1 MGTYYGYVNR
11 DQDKSIIDWAGITKK
26 ISDDIL
32 TEKNSREARR
42 FELDK
47 TQNEQL
53 RKLDEYTQGIDKT
66 ANQAAMEA
74 AQGYRDFLMENHKLM
89 KAGLVSV
96 NDSKIVKENAK
107 STWGTLNKAFKGHQD
122 AIQAK
127 VDEGGAGNLLLAEKM
142 SSAFDFQNKKIVP
155 SRNGEAVF
163 VNIDPKTGEMDME
176 TAMPVSGLLNNQ
188 QRMWDTIDVQESA
201 SKAADAAAIW
211 KKSPTSTLS
220 IKDVRQNPEFAA
232 WKENSIKAA
241 LDTPQRTASVLMD
254 YAGVDPDDIKMV
266 EDSQGILQPELTPE
280 QIKAAEDAYG
290 TALEMGLGYEEER
303 KYVAP
308 RTPSASQTGRQN
320 RASTLYN
327 LSTRLAQGDDAAF
340 GQITGSEV
348 STLDKETGKKKTIVL
363 GEPIFT
369 EDEIVFVDESGDV
382 FKKIKRTGDPNVDA
396 LEISMVIRSGDSA
409 DDVQALFDEGM
420 AINKGKPSSLRGQQ
434 LEQQQTEDFIER
446 MPIDEDDAKEFLED
460 NIGKGFTTS
469 ITSLLE
475 GGFNKDVIKIKHDAT
490 GEEQD
495 FSTDDK
501 VGISNFL
508 KKHGVSKT
516 AIKKTPSEEGSTS
529 KYNKK

>member
-32 TEKNSREARR
+32 AEKNSREARR

-127 VDEGGAGNLLLAEKM
+127 IDEGGAGNLLLAEKM

-220 IKDVRQNPEFAA
+220 IKDVRQNPEFSA

-280 QIKAAEDAYG
+280 QIKTAEDAYG
-290 TALEMGLGYEEER
+290 TALEIGLGYEEER
-303 KYVAP
+303 TQKRA
-308 RTPSASQTGRQN
+308 PSAAEISVGR
-320 RASTLYN
+320 
-327 LSTRLAQGDDAAF
+327 GKK
-340 GQITGSEV
+340 
-348 STLDKETGKKKTIVL
+348 DKEAQFRVILAALQGVEAKYRTIFDPMDQALVTMDPTTGQMTIS
-363 GEPIFT
+363 GKDPIDITKDQTIAEAGARIAAQMGLSAEEFT
-369 EDEIVFVDESGDV
+369 EFINKQNLKNPMVSQNVVG
-382 FKKIKRTGDPNVDA
+382 FKTFDTTRATPYVTEDNLKKLNDA
-396 LEISMVIRSGDSA
+396 LIFDLKIGEISRTDLKGRRDS
-409 DDVQALFDEGM
+409 F
-420 AINKGKPSSLRGQQ
+420 R
-434 LEQQQTEDFIER
+434 R
-446 MPIDEDDAKEFLED
+446 
-460 NIGKGFTTS
+460 S
-469 ITSLLE
+469 ITEIAGPARVNVQVLDDDTVVVGDITIPNGITKPKEVLE
-475 GGFNKDVIKIKHDAT
+475 AIEA
-490 GEEQD
+490 
-495 FSTDDK
+495 S
-501 VGISNFL
+501 
-508 KKHGVSKT
+508 KKQRKPLPGK
-516 AIKKTPSEEGSTS
+516 
-529 KYNKK
+529 

>member
-107 STWGTLNKAFKGHQD
+107 ATWGTLNKAFKGHQD

-127 VDEGGAGNLLLAEKM
+127 VDEGGAGNLLLAERM

-163 VNIDPKTGEMDME
+163 VNIDPKTGEMDMK

-201 SKAADAAAIW
+201 SKAAEAAAIW

-232 WKENSIKAA
+232 WKENSTKAA
-241 LDTPQRTASVLMD
+241 LDTPQRQASVLMD
-254 YAGVDPDDIKMV
+254 YTGVDPDDIKMV

-280 QIKAAEDAYG
+280 QIKTAEDAYG
-290 TALEMGLGYEEER
+290 AALEMGLGYEEE
-303 KYVAP
+303 KQYVAP
-308 RTPSASQTGRQN
+308 SAAQIKVGQGKKDKEAQFRII
-320 RASTLYN
+320 
-327 LSTRLAQGDDAAF
+327 LAALQGDQA
-340 GQITGSEV
+340 
-348 STLDKETGKKKTIVL
+348 KYKTIFDPMEQALVTMDPAT
-363 GEPIFT
+363 GQMTISGKDPIDISKNQSIAQAGARIAAQMGLSAEEFT
-369 EDEIVFVDESGDV
+369 EF
-382 FKKIKRTGDPNVDA
+382 
-396 LEISMVIRSGDSA
+396 
-409 DDVQALFDEGM
+409 
-420 AINKGKPSSLRGQQ
+420 INKRKLKNPMVSQNVVGFDTFDTTR
-434 LEQQQTEDFIER
+434 
-446 MPIDEDDAKEFLED
+446 AKAYVTED
-460 NIGKGFTTS
+460 NISKLNKAVTFQIGIGEIEKSDLEKRRNSFRRSVTEIAGPARVNVEVLDDDTVIVGD
-469 ITSLLE
+469 ITIPNGITKPQEVLE
-475 GGFNKDVIKIKHDAT
+475 
-490 GEEQD
+490 
-495 FSTDDK
+495 
-501 VGISNFL
+501 
-508 KKHGVSKT
+508 
-516 AIKKTPSEEGSTS
+516 AIEASKKT
-529 KYNKK
+529 KKKKLPQ

>member
-127 VDEGGAGNLLLAEKM
+127 VDEGGAGNLLLAERM

-211 KKSPTSTLS
+211 KKSPTSTLT

-232 WKENSIKAA
+232 WKENSTKAA

-254 YAGVDPDDIKMV
+254 YAGVDSDDIKMV

-280 QIKAAEDAYG
+280 QIKTAEDAYG
-290 TALEMGLGYEEER
+290 AALEMGLGYEEE
-303 KYVAP
+303 KQYVAP
-308 RTPSASQTGRQN
+308 SAAQIKVGQGKKDKEAQFRVI
-320 RASTLYN
+320 
-327 LSTRLAQGDDAAF
+327 LAALQGDEA
-340 GQITGSEV
+340 
-348 STLDKETGKKKTIVL
+348 KYKTIFDPEDQALVTMDPVT
-363 GEPIFT
+363 GEMTISGKDPISISKDQSIAQSGARIAAQMGLSAEEFT
-369 EDEIVFVDESGDV
+369 EFIN
-382 FKKIKRTGDPNVDA
+382 KQNLKNPNVS
-396 LEISMVIRSGDSA
+396 ENVSKFKT
-409 DDVQALFDEGM
+409 FDTT
-420 AINKGKPSSLRGQQ
+420 R
-434 LEQQQTEDFIER
+434 
-446 MPIDEDDAKEFLED
+446 AKAYVTED
-460 NIGKGFTTS
+460 NISKLNKSLIFELGIGDIDKTDLEGRRNSFRRS
-469 ITSLLE
+469 ITQIAGPARVNVEVLDDDTVIVGDITIPNGITKPKEVLE
-475 GGFNKDVIKIKHDAT
+475 AIEA
-490 GEEQD
+490 
-495 FSTDDK
+495 S
-501 VGISNFL
+501 
-508 KKHGVSKT
+508 KK
-516 AIKKTPSEEGSTS
+516 AKKKLPQ
-529 KYNKK
+529 

>member
-11 DQDKSIIDWAGITKK
+11 DQDKSVIDWAGITKN
-26 ISDDIL
+26 ISDDIIK
-32 TEKNSREARR
+32 EKNSREARR

-47 TQNEQL
+47 TQEEQL
-53 RKLDEYTQGIDKT
+53 RKLDEYTQGIDKN
-66 ANQAAMEA
+66 ANQAALEA
-74 AQGYRDFLMENHKLM
+74 AQSYRAFLMENHNLM
-89 KAGLVSV
+89 KAGLISV
-96 NDSKIVKENAK
+96 NDSKLVKENAK
-107 STWGTLNKAFKGHQD
+107 STWATLNKTFKGHQD

-127 VDEGGAGNLLLAEKM
+127 IDQGGAGNLLLAEKM
-142 SSAFDFQNKKIVP
+142 STAFDFQNKKIVP

-188 QRMWDTIDVQESA
+188 YRMWDTIDVQESA
-201 SKAADAAAIW
+201 SKAANAASIYKYSPSSTRSIKNIRENEDFKDW
-211 KKSPTSTLS
+211 KKNTIL
-220 IKDVRQNPEFAA
+220 
-232 WKENSIKAA
+232 AA
-241 LDTPQRTASVLMD
+241 LDTPQRQASVLMD
-254 YAGVDPDDIKMV
+254 YLGVDPDDIKMV
-266 EDSQGILQPELTPE
+266 EDSQGILQPELTTE
-280 QIKAAEDAYG
+280 QLDAAKEAYG
-290 TALEMGLGYEEER
+290 SALEIGLGYEETITASR
-303 KYVAP
+303 G
-308 RTPSASQTGRQN
+308 RTPSASEKGRQN

-348 STLDKETGKKKTIVL
+348 STLDRETGKKKTIVL

-369 EDEIVFVDESGDV
+369 KDEIVFVDESGDV

-396 LEISMVIRSGDSA
+396 LEVSMVIRSGDSA

-420 AINKGKPSSLRGQQ
+420 AISKGKPSALRGQQ
-434 LEQQQTEDFIER
+434 LEQQETEDFIER

-469 ITSLLE
+469 VAFAP
-475 GGFNKDVIKIKHDAT
+475 GKDVIIIKHDAT
-490 GEEQD
+490 GEEQE

-516 AIKKTPSEEGSTS
+516 AIKTTPSEGGS
-529 KYNKK
+529 KKKLPGSE

>member
-32 TEKNSREARR
+32 TEKNSREDRR
-42 FELDK
+42 FQLDK

-89 KAGLVSV
+89 KSGLVSV
-96 NDSKIVKENAK
+96 NDSKIIKENAK

-127 VDEGGAGNLLLAEKM
+127 VDQGGAGNLLLAEKM
-142 SSAFDFQNKKIVP
+142 STAFDFQNKKIIP

-163 VNIDPKTGEMDME
+163 VNIDPKTGKMDME

-201 SKAADAAAIW
+201 SKAATAAAIW
-211 KKSPTSTLS
+211 KKSPTSTLT

-232 WKENSIKAA
+232 WKENSTKAA

-254 YAGVDPDDIKMV
+254 YAGVDSDDIKMV

-280 QIKAAEDAYG
+280 QIKTAEDAYG
-290 TALEMGLGYEEER
+290 AALEMGLGYEEER

-308 RTPSASQTGRQN
+308 VRETQGERSS
-320 RASTLYN
+320 RAGKKTKEATFNTIIAAL
-327 LSTRLAQGDDAAF
+327 QGDQAKYKTIFDPMDQALVTMDPATGQMTISGKDPILIGKDQTIAQSGARIAAQMGF
-340 GQITGSEV
+340 SAEEFTAFIKKKNLTNPNVSEKVSGYDIFDTTKATKYATRSNVEKLNKALVFSTGIGDIDKTDLVGRRNSFRRSIEEIAINSGAEV
-348 STLDKETGKKKTIVL
+348 IVNDDDTVVVNGVSIPNGVINPAAVLKALEGKKK
-363 GEPIFT
+363 
-369 EDEIVFVDESGDV
+369 
-382 FKKIKRTGDPNVDA
+382 
-396 LEISMVIRSGDSA
+396 
-409 DDVQALFDEGM
+409 QALPE
-420 AINKGKPSSLRGQQ
+420 
-434 LEQQQTEDFIER
+434 
-446 MPIDEDDAKEFLED
+446 
-460 NIGKGFTTS
+460 
-469 ITSLLE
+469 
-475 GGFNKDVIKIKHDAT
+475 
-490 GEEQD
+490 
-495 FSTDDK
+495 
-501 VGISNFL
+501 
-508 KKHGVSKT
+508 
-516 AIKKTPSEEGSTS
+516 
-529 KYNKK
+529 

>member
-32 TEKNSREARR
+32 AEKNSREARR

-127 VDEGGAGNLLLAEKM
+127 IDEGGAGNLLLAEKM

-220 IKDVRQNPEFAA
+220 IKDVRQNPEFSA

-280 QIKAAEDAYG
+280 QIKTAEDAYG
-290 TALEMGLGYEEER
+290 TALEIGLGYEEER
-303 KYVAP
+303 TQKRA
-308 RTPSASQTGRQN
+308 PSAAEISVGRGKKDKEAQF
-320 RASTLYN
+320 RVI
-327 LSTRLAQGDDAAF
+327 LAALQGDEA
-340 GQITGSEV
+340 
-348 STLDKETGKKKTIVL
+348 KYKTIFDPMDQALVTIDPTT
-363 GEPIFT
+363 GQMTISGKDPIDVRKDQSIAQAGARIAAQMGLSAEEFT
-369 EDEIVFVDESGDV
+369 EFINKQNLKNPMVSQNVVG
-382 FKKIKRTGDPNVDA
+382 FKTFDTTRATPYVTEDNLKKLNDA
-396 LEISMVIRSGDSA
+396 LIFDLKIGEISRTDLKGRRDS
-409 DDVQALFDEGM
+409 F
-420 AINKGKPSSLRGQQ
+420 R
-434 LEQQQTEDFIER
+434 R
-446 MPIDEDDAKEFLED
+446 
-460 NIGKGFTTS
+460 S
-469 ITSLLE
+469 ITEIAGPARVNVQVLDDDTVVVGDITIPNGITKPKEVLE
-475 GGFNKDVIKIKHDAT
+475 AIEA
-490 GEEQD
+490 
-495 FSTDDK
+495 S
-501 VGISNFL
+501 
-508 KKHGVSKT
+508 KKQRKPLPGK
-516 AIKKTPSEEGSTS
+516 
-529 KYNKK
+529 

>member
-201 SKAADAAAIW
+201 SKAADAASIY
-211 KKSPTSTLS
+211 KYSPTSTLT
-220 IKDVRQNPEFAA
+220 IEDIRENEDFKD
-232 WKENSIKAA
+232 WKKNTILAA
-241 LDTPQRTASVLMD
+241 LDTPQRQASVLMD
-254 YAGVDPDDIKMV
+254 YLGVDPDDIKMV
-266 EDSQGILQPELTPE
+266 EDSQGILQPELTTK
-280 QIKAAEDAYG
+280 QLDAAKEAYG
-290 TALEMGLGYEEER
+290 SALEIGLGYEET
-303 KYVAP
+303 KQYVAP
-308 RTPSASQTGRQN
+308 SAAQIKSGQGKKDKEAQFRVI
-320 RASTLYN
+320 
-327 LSTRLAQGDDAAF
+327 LSALQGDQAKF
-340 GQITGSEV
+340 
-348 STLDKETGKKKTIVL
+348 KTIFDPMDQALVTMDPVT
-363 GEPIFT
+363 GQMTISGKDPIDVSKDQSIAQSGARIAAQMGLSAEEFT
-369 EDEIVFVDESGDV
+369 EF
-382 FKKIKRTGDPNVDA
+382 
-396 LEISMVIRSGDSA
+396 
-409 DDVQALFDEGM
+409 
-420 AINKGKPSSLRGQQ
+420 INKQNLKNPMVSQNVVGFDTFDTTR
-434 LEQQQTEDFIER
+434 
-446 MPIDEDDAKEFLED
+446 AKAYVTED
-460 NIGKGFTTS
+460 NISKLNK
-469 ITSLLE
+469 SLIFETGIGDIDKTNLE
-475 GGFNKDVIKIKHDAT
+475 GRRNSFRRSVTAIAGPARVNVEVLDDDTVI
-490 GEEQD
+490 
-495 FSTDDK
+495 
-501 VGISNFL
+501 VGDITIPNGITKPQEVL
-508 KKHGVSKT
+508 EAIEVSKKS
-516 AIKKTPSEEGSTS
+516 KK
-529 KYNKK
+529 KKLPQ

>member
-127 VDEGGAGNLLLAEKM
+127 VDEGGAGNLLLAERM

-201 SKAADAAAIW
+201 SKAADAASIY
-211 KKSPTSTLS
+211 KYSPTSTVT
-220 IKDVRQNPEFAA
+220 IKDIRENKDFKD
-232 WKENSIKAA
+232 WKKNTILAA
-241 LDTPQRTASVLMD
+241 LDTPQRQASVLMD

-266 EDSQGILQPELTPE
+266 EDSQGILQPELTTE
-280 QIKAAEDAYG
+280 QLDAAKEAYG
-290 TALEMGLGYEEER
+290 SALEIGLGYE
-303 KYVAP
+303 KTKQYVAP
-308 RTPSASQTGRQN
+308 TAQSGRLQEEAN
-320 RASTLYN
+320 IVKIIDDFVVRGQYSGLKSTLGQVASNVKLDEENKTLTVELLDGLVKTIDLTRPQRDIGVEIAGIINPKTAGTYRN
-327 LSTRLAQGDDAAF
+327 KGRGSLKLDVNQKALDSAIYTPISQKVSLSGSEIDTFNKQLSPVAGKDAF
-340 GQITGSEV
+340 GETVYGSRPDVEV
-348 STLDKETGKKKTIVL
+348 KSAVTAVARKLNLDPNQVTVTDGVMMYADKELGTIGTVTGTEVAQKLETIASGTRGRLDGL
-363 GEPIFT
+363 G
-369 EDEIVFVDESGDV
+369 G
-382 FKKIKRTGDPNVDA
+382 
-396 LEISMVIRSGDSA
+396 
-409 DDVQALFDEGM
+409 
-420 AINKGKPSSLRGQQ
+420 
-434 LEQQQTEDFIER
+434 
-446 MPIDEDDAKEFLED
+446 
-460 NIGKGFTTS
+460 
-469 ITSLLE
+469 
-475 GGFNKDVIKIKHDAT
+475 
-490 GEEQD
+490 
-495 FSTDDK
+495 
-501 VGISNFL
+501 
-508 KKHGVSKT
+508 
-516 AIKKTPSEEGSTS
+516 
-529 KYNKK
+529 

>member
-201 SKAADAAAIW
+201 SKAADAASIY
-211 KKSPTSTLS
+211 KYSPTSTRS
-220 IKDVRQNPEFAA
+220 IKDIRENEDFKD
-232 WKENSIKAA
+232 WKKNTILAA
-241 LDTPQRTASVLMD
+241 LDTPQRQASVLMD
-254 YAGVDPDDIKMV
+254 YLGVDPDDIKMV
-266 EDSQGILQPELTPE
+266 EDSQGILQPELTTK
-280 QIKAAEDAYG
+280 QLDAAKEAYG
-290 TALEMGLGYEEER
+290 SALEIGLGYEETKQYIAPTAQSGKLQEEANIVKIVDDFVVR
-303 KYVAP
+303 GQYSGLKATLGQVATNVTLDEDSKTLSVMLKDGNVKTIDLTRP
-308 RTPSASQTGRQN
+308 QRDIGVEISGIINPKTAGTYRNKGRGSLTLDVNTKALDSAIYTPISQK
-320 RASTLYN
+320 
-327 LSTRLAQGDDAAF
+327 LSLS
-340 GQITGSEV
+340 GSEIDTFNKQLSPV
-348 STLDKETGKKKTIVL
+348 AGKNLLEETIY
-363 GEPIFT
+363 
-369 EDEIVFVDESGDV
+369 VDRPDV
-382 FKKIKRTGDPNVDA
+382 EVKSAVTAVARKLNLDPNQVTVTNGVMMYGDTQLGA
-396 LEISMVIRSGDSA
+396 IGTVTGTEVAQKLETIASG
-409 DDVQALFDEGM
+409 
-420 AINKGKPSSLRGQQ
+420 KRGR
-434 LEQQQTEDFIER
+434 LDR
-446 MPIDEDDAKEFLED
+446 L
-460 NIGKGFTTS
+460 
-469 ITSLLE
+469 
-475 GGFNKDVIKIKHDAT
+475 
-490 GEEQD
+490 
-495 FSTDDK
+495 
-501 VGISNFL
+501 
-508 KKHGVSKT
+508 
-516 AIKKTPSEEGSTS
+516 
-529 KYNKK
+529 

>member
-32 TEKNSREARR
+32 AEKNSREARR

-127 VDEGGAGNLLLAEKM
+127 IDEGGAGNLLLAEKM
-142 SSAFDFQNKKIVP
+142 STAFDFQNKKIVP

-220 IKDVRQNPEFAA
+220 IKDVRQNPEFSA

-280 QIKAAEDAYG
+280 QIKTAEDAYG
-290 TALEMGLGYEEER
+290 TALEIGLGYEEER
-303 KYVAP
+303 TQKRA
-308 RTPSASQTGRQN
+308 PSAAEISVGRGKKDKEAQF
-320 RASTLYN
+320 RVI
-327 LSTRLAQGDDAAF
+327 LAALQGDEA
-340 GQITGSEV
+340 
-348 STLDKETGKKKTIVL
+348 KYKTIFDPMDQALVTIDPTT
-363 GEPIFT
+363 GQMTISGKDPIDVRKDQSIAQAGARIAAQMGLSAEEFT
-369 EDEIVFVDESGDV
+369 EFINKQNLKNPMVSQNVVG
-382 FKKIKRTGDPNVDA
+382 FKTFDTTRATPYVTEDNLKKLNDA
-396 LEISMVIRSGDSA
+396 LIFDLKIGEISRTDLKGRRDS
-409 DDVQALFDEGM
+409 F
-420 AINKGKPSSLRGQQ
+420 R
-434 LEQQQTEDFIER
+434 R
-446 MPIDEDDAKEFLED
+446 
-460 NIGKGFTTS
+460 S
-469 ITSLLE
+469 ITEIAGPARVNVQVLDDDTVVVGDITIPNGITKPKEVLE
-475 GGFNKDVIKIKHDAT
+475 AIEA
-490 GEEQD
+490 
-495 FSTDDK
+495 S
-501 VGISNFL
+501 
-508 KKHGVSKT
+508 KKQRKPLPGK
-516 AIKKTPSEEGSTS
+516 
-529 KYNKK
+529 

>member
-89 KAGLVSV
+89 KSGLVSV

-127 VDEGGAGNLLLAEKM
+127 VDQGGAGNLLLAEKM
-142 SSAFDFQNKKIVP
+142 STAFDFQNKKIVP

-220 IKDVRQNPEFAA
+220 IKDVRQNPEFSA
-232 WKENSIKAA
+232 WKENSTKAA

-308 RTPSASQTGRQN
+308 RTPSAAQTGRQN

-420 AINKGKPSSLRGQQ
+420 SINKGKPSALRGQQ
-434 LEQQQTEDFIER
+434 SEQQETEDFIER

-469 ITSLLE
+469 VAFAP
-475 GGFNKDVIKIKHDAT
+475 GKDVIKIKHDAT

-495 FSTDDK
+495 FATDDK

-508 KKHGVSKT
+508 KKHGMSKT
-516 AIKKTPSEEGSTS
+516 AIKRTPSEGGGTS
-529 KYNKK
+529 KYNKKK

>member
-32 TEKNSREARR
+32 AEKNSREARR

-127 VDEGGAGNLLLAEKM
+127 VDQGGAGNLLLAEKM
-142 SSAFDFQNKKIVP
+142 STAFDFQNKKIVP

-163 VNIDPKTGEMDME
+163 VNIDPKTGKMDME

-280 QIKAAEDAYG
+280 QIKAAKDAYG
-290 TALEMGLGYEEER
+290 SALEIGLGYEETKTEAR
-303 KYVAP
+303 AP
-308 RTPSASQTGRQN
+308 NAAEISVGRGKKDKEAQF
-320 RASTLYN
+320 RVI
-327 LSTRLAQGDDAAF
+327 LAALQGDEAKYKTMFDPMDQALVTMDPVTGEMTISGKDPINVSKDQSISQVGGRIAAQM
-340 GQITGSEV
+340 GLSAE
-348 STLDKETGKKKTIVL
+348 E
-363 GEPIFT
+363 FT
-369 EDEIVFVDESGDV
+369 EF
-382 FKKIKRTGDPNVDA
+382 
-396 LEISMVIRSGDSA
+396 
-409 DDVQALFDEGM
+409 
-420 AINKGKPSSLRGQQ
+420 INKQN
-434 LEQQQTEDFIER
+434 LENPMVSQNVVGFDTFDTTR
-446 MPIDEDDAKEFLED
+446 AKAYVTED
-460 NIGKGFTTS
+460 NISKLNKALIFETGIGEIDKTN
-469 ITSLLE
+469 LE
-475 GGFNKDVIKIKHDAT
+475 GRRNSFRRSVTEIAGPARVNVEVLDDDTVI
-490 GEEQD
+490 
-495 FSTDDK
+495 
-501 VGISNFL
+501 VGDITIPNGITKPKEVLEAIEAS
-508 KKHGVSKT
+508 KKP
-516 AIKKTPSEEGSTS
+516 KK
-529 KYNKK
+529 KKLPQ

>member
-142 SSAFDFQNKKIVP
+142 STAFDFQNKKIVP

-220 IKDVRQNPEFAA
+220 IKDVRQNPEFSA

-290 TALEMGLGYEEER
+290 SALEIGLGYEEER
-303 KYVAP
+303 TQA
-308 RTPSASQTGRQN
+308 RAPSAAEISVGRGKKDKEAQF
-320 RASTLYN
+320 RVI
-327 LSTRLAQGDDAAF
+327 LAALQGDEAKYKTIFDPMDQALVTMDPTTGQMTISGKDPIDITKDQTISGAGSRIAAQMGLSAEEF
-340 GQITGSEV
+340 TEFINKQNLKNPNISENV
-348 STLDKETGKKKTIVL
+348 STFKTFDTTRAKAYVTEDNLRKLNDALVYKLKIGDVAKTEEEGRRNSFRRSITEIAGPARVNVEVLDDDTVVVGDITIPNGITKPQEVLEAIEASKKTKKKKL
-363 GEPIFT
+363 P
-369 EDEIVFVDESGDV
+369 
-382 FKKIKRTGDPNVDA
+382 
-396 LEISMVIRSGDSA
+396 
-409 DDVQALFDEGM
+409 Q
-420 AINKGKPSSLRGQQ
+420 
-434 LEQQQTEDFIER
+434 
-446 MPIDEDDAKEFLED
+446 
-460 NIGKGFTTS
+460 
-469 ITSLLE
+469 
-475 GGFNKDVIKIKHDAT
+475 
-490 GEEQD
+490 
-495 FSTDDK
+495 
-501 VGISNFL
+501 
-508 KKHGVSKT
+508 
-516 AIKKTPSEEGSTS
+516 
-529 KYNKK
+529 